1 MMQTDKEYAEALFML
16 VAEEQKIE
24 EYTKSLDIV
33 KQLIL
38 ENPDYT
44 EFLASPAISLSE
56 RLQAIDEAFE
66 GSMPEYIVSFLKILC
81 ENGRI
86 RSLPGCID
94 EFGKLAMEISNKA
107 EADIISAVELS
118 DDQKKAIC
126 SKLEKITGKII
137 QPVYTVDKSLIG
149 GVKIEVEGK
158 TFDGSIRHRLQDVK
172 DVIIG

>member
-94 EFGKLAMEISNKA
+94 EFGKLAMAISNKA